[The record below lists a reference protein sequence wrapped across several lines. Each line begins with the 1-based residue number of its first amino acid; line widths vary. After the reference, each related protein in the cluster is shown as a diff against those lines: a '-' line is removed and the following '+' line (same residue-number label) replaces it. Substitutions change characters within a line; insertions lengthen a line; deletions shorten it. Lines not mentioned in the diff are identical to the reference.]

1 VAEARPVKVLIAAL
15 GGEGGG
21 VLAGW
26 IANAAVASGH
36 VGQRTSIPGVAQR
49 TGATTYYLEIL
60 PGADPSG
67 ARPVLALNPAP
78 GEVDLVV
85 ASELLESVR
94 AVQAGYISP
103 DRTTFIASTSRVFT
117 VDEKSAMADGR
128 VDPRHMQDV
137 AKRFARR
144 ALLADFGKAAAAA
157 KCPVSAVLLGAIA
170 ASKVL
175 PIDND
180 TFRSAIRAEGKAV
193 DSNLRGF
200 EAGLTLA
207 ARAAPQP
214 QPAHE
219 PKAVKVEHEL
229 EAKAK
234 SLVPSEAHE
243 IAVEGV
249 RRLLD
254 YQGLR
259 YTELYLKRLARFAR
273 KPHTDGAFIRELA
286 RHLAVRMSFE
296 DTIRVAQLKL
306 RDGRIERLRAEAKA
320 RDGDLVEVVEFLK
333 PGPEEIFSLLPP
345 SLGRAALRF
354 VARRGWSEKSLPM
367 RVHTTGLGGY
377 LRLKLL
383 AGLRIWR
390 PRTLRYAE
398 EQRWIESWLSLA
410 ERALAL
416 DPAFAGEVVETARL
430 VKGYGETYK
439 RGHANWHRIAG
450 EIVEPMLA
458 QRLPK
463 GLAADAVLQCR
474 IAALADPEGERLG
487 AVIDSVRTASLDQR
501 IAAE

>member
-1 VAEARPVKVLIAAL
+1 VAKPLKVLIAAL

-26 IANAAVASGH
+26 LANAAVASGH
-36 VGQRTSIPGVAQR
+36 AGQRTSIPGVAQR

-60 PGADPSG
+60 PGAAGRG

-78 GEVDLVV
+78 GEVDLMV
-85 ASELLESVR
+85 ASELLEAVR
-94 AVQAGYISP
+94 AVQAGYVSP
-103 DRTTFIASTSRVFT
+103 DRTTFIVSTSRVFT

-128 VDPRHMQDV
+128 VDPRHMQDIV
-137 AKRFARR
+137 KQYARR
-144 ALLADFGKAAAAA
+144 TVAADFDRAAAAA
-157 KCPVSAVLLGAIA
+157 KCPISAVLLGAIA

-193 DSNLRGF
+193 EANLRGF
-200 EAGLTLA
+200 EAGA
-207 ARAAPQP
+207 ALVAAAPAASRAATQ
-214 QPAHE
+214 ARTS
-219 PKAVKVEHEL
+219 AKVQHEL
-229 EAKAK
+229 EAKGK
-234 SLVPSEAHE
+234 SLLPSDAHE
-243 IAVEGV
+243 IAIEGV
-249 RRLLD
+249 RRLMD
-254 YQGLR
+254 YQGAR
-259 YTELYLKRLARFAR
+259 YTELYLRRLARFAR
-273 KPHTDGAFIRELA
+273 KPQTDGAFMRELA

-306 RDGRIERLRAEAKA
+306 RDGRIERLRDEARA
-320 RDGDLVEVVEFLK
+320 RDGDLIEVVEFLK

-345 SLGRAALRF
+345 GLGRSVLRF

-367 RVHTTGLGGY
+367 RVRTTALGGY

-383 AGLRIWR
+383 SGLRVWR
-390 PRTLRYAE
+390 PRSLRYAE
-398 EQRWIESWLSLA
+398 EQHWIEGWLSLV

-416 DPAFAGEVVETARL
+416 DPAFAREVVETARL
-430 VKGYGETYK
+430 VKGYGDTYK
-439 RGHANWHRIAG
+439 RGHANWRRIAV
-450 EIVEPMLA
+450 EVVEPMLA

-463 GLAADAVLQCR
+463 GPAADAVLQCR

-487 AVIDSVRTASLDQR
+487 AVIDSILAASPERR